1 MSDFQYSS
9 SSKIGV
15 LGLVVAAIAT
25 IVLWQ
30 FYWGNYVLYPFSI
43 LATWFHEMGH
53 GLTAILLGGNF
64 HKLLLFPNGSG
75 LAYNSGNFGSLARA
89 LIAMGGPLGPAV
101 AGGILILSSRR
112 FQTAHWCLMALG
124 SIMLL
129 SVLLWIRTLFGVFA
143 ILLWGLLILSIAF
156 QTPKKIQ
163 AFTVQFMGMQA
174 IVSTYHQKHYL
185 FGGSWVNINGQN
197 LVSDTARIAQYLFL
211 PQWFWAALIM
221 VISTAIFWWSLKI
234 AYGSDESIINS

>member
-1 MSDFQYSS
+1 M
-9 SSKIGV
+9 
-15 LGLVVAAIAT
+15 
-25 IVLWQ
+25 
-30 FYWGNYVLYPFSI
+30 
-43 LATWFHEMGH
+43 
-53 GLTAILLGGNF
+53 
-64 HKLLLFPNGSG
+64 
-75 LAYNSGNFGSLARA
+75 
-89 LIAMGGPLGPAV
+89 GPAV

-112 FQTAHWCLMALG
+112 YQTAHWCLMALG

-156 QTPKKIQ
+156 QTPQKIQ

-185 FGGSWVNINGQN
+185 FGSSWVNINGQN
-197 LVSDTARIAQYLFL
+197 LVSDTAIIAQYLFL

-234 AYGSDESIINS
+234 AYGSDESIINN